1 MSLLKCFD
9 CAWAEQV
16 VDAVGV
22 CHHCGV
28 GVCLRHCHVAWSPAT
43 GSPGSAS
50 PHLPGRHAN
59 SPVRPVTSRW
69 PPRPRQR

>member
-1 MSLLKCFD
+1 M
-9 CAWAEQV
+9 
-16 VDAVGV
+16 GV

-50 PHLPGRHAN
+50 PHFPGRHAN
-59 SPVRPVTSRW
+59 SPV
-69 PPRPRQR
+69 